1 MTSLRGRLAEA
12 VLYLCTDARERQGD
26 TEGFLDR
33 ALGGGVDIVQLR
45 HKGLEAG
52 AELRYLETFRRACDK
67 HGALLAVNDR
77 ADVAYAAGADVLHL
91 GQDDL
96 PAAVARQI
104 CGPDIV
110 IGLSSHDE
118 QQAAA
123 AAARPEAD
131 YYCTGPVWPTPTK
144 PGRPAPGLPLVRFAA
159 GLGLA
164 AENFA
169 DASKQRTQ
177 GLSVAL
183 GDPGSYPVDF
193 RRSSLGTTSRRRLRA
208 LLPWPPPR
216 DFSPLTQS
224 QDLSAH
230 SIGQDIEGPV
240 RPLAH
245 TADPRVLV
253 GEQTFF
259 AADAVAIEDET
270 HEVLGRERR
279 HEQVAVPSR
288 KHLARVERHA

>member
-26 TEGFLDR
+26 LEGFLDR

-104 CGPDIV
+104 CGPGIV

-123 AAARPEAD
+123 AAVQPEAD

-159 GLGLA
+159 GLGD
-164 AENFA
+164 EQGGGRPWFA
-169 DASKQRTQ
+169 IGGIDLSNLGQVLDAGASRVVVVRAITD
-177 GLSVAL
+177 AD
-183 GDPGSYPVDF
+183 DPGAAAAA
-193 RRSSLGTTSRRRLRA
+193 LAGRLRA
-208 LLPWPPPR
+208 
-216 DFSPLTQS
+216 
-224 QDLSAH
+224 
-230 SIGQDIEGPV
+230 V
-240 RPLAH
+240 
-245 TADPRVLV
+245 
-253 GEQTFF
+253 
-259 AADAVAIEDET
+259 
-270 HEVLGRERR
+270 
-279 HEQVAVPSR
+279 
-288 KHLARVERHA
+288 

>member
-26 TEGFLDR
+26 LEGFLDR

-45 HKGLEAG
+45 QKGLEALEAG

-96 PAAVARQI
+96 PAAVARKI
-104 CGPDIV
+104 CGPDVV

-123 AAARPEAD
+123 AAIQPEAD

-159 GLGLA
+159 GLGPA
-164 AENFA
+164 GSGGARPWFA
-169 DASKQRTQ
+169 IGGIDLGNLGQVLDAGASRVVVVRAITE
-177 GLSVAL
+177 AD
-183 GDPGSYPVDF
+183 DPGAAAAA
-193 RRSSLGTTSRRRLRA
+193 LAGRLRA
-208 LLPWPPPR
+208 
-216 DFSPLTQS
+216 
-224 QDLSAH
+224 A
-230 SIGQDIEGPV
+230 
-240 RPLAH
+240 
-245 TADPRVLV
+245 
-253 GEQTFF
+253 
-259 AADAVAIEDET
+259 
-270 HEVLGRERR
+270 
-279 HEQVAVPSR
+279 
-288 KHLARVERHA
+288 